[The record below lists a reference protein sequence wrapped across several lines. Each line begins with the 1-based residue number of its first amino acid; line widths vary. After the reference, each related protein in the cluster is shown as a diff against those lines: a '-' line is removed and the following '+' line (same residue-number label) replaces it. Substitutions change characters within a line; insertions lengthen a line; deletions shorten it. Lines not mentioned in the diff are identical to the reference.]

1 MIVLCGIN
9 FGGYHYME
17 IIAIYNQVQSL
28 LEIVPTAITKSA
40 LNNAKLSLRERQ
52 FLHLLDKDD
61 ELSAL
66 AVSKLANKIDL
77 HTLVEQELLKV
88 TVKALIDTE
97 SEQTES
103 PIIASNEAIVS
114 TVSKATNKQA
124 LKNTKLASFLTAY
137 KDEVM
142 IEAENCSVEQCSTC
156 AKVEICVADTTDEVE
171 YHDIL
176 VNDTKEDEPVI
187 NPEFEAIMIAQALL
201 DVA

>member
-1 MIVLCGIN
+1 
-9 FGGYHYME
+9 ME

-142 IEAENCSVEQCSTC
+142 IEAENCSLEQCSTC